1 MQCLFVFSSE
11 RFLELRRIQLGE
23 RPVTS
28 GNARESLESFF
39 NRAINGPTTE
49 ERNEEEAQNRPENVA
64 NDVETLLQLSRVRA
78 ALQNGF
84 RNQLESALS
93 GRTTTSTTTT
103 PQVNRRRYQRSSN
116 LRTNTTSGSS
126 GNLDQRRYG

>member
-1 MQCLFVFSSE
+1 MFSE

-28 GNARESLESFF
+28 GNARESLENFF

-49 ERNEEEAQNRPENVA
+49 ERNEEEAQNRPANVA
-64 NDVETLLQLSRVRA
+64 NDVESLLQLSRVRA
-78 ALQNGF
+78 ALENGF

-93 GRTTTSTTTT
+93 GRTSTTTT
-103 PQVNRRRYQRSSN
+103 QSPQANRRTITRREPN
-116 LRTNTTSGSS
+116 LRTAVTSRTSPNT
-126 GNLDQRRYG
+126 LQRYGNTS